1 METPQNQNMGT
12 PQAHGFLK
20 QMEDFFDTY
29 LHKKAPF
36 HLPPGFKEW
45 VVKFG
50 PWITLVLMLIALP
63 LILAALG
70 LTAYFNRTTVVY
82 GGYVYSSGY
91 AYSTTY
97 MLEGILSLAAFV
109 MEAVALPGLFKR
121 SLKGWHL
128 VYYAVLVGAV
138 GQLVGGNIIGLI
150 INVVVSMYFLFEI
163 REYYK

>member
-1 METPQNQNMGT
+1 MDTQQTPNAGT

-50 PWITLVLMLIALP
+50 PWITLVLMVLTLP

-70 LTAYFNRTTVVY
+70 LTAFFNHTTVVY
-82 GGYVYSSGY
+82 GGYVYSSY
-91 AYSTTY
+91 VYSPMY
-97 MLEGILSLAAFV
+97 MLEGLISLAALIL
-109 MEAVALPGLFKR
+109 EAAALPGLFKR

-163 REYYK
+163 KEYYK